1 MKINIDNYELYFL
14 RYIERRLS
22 DEERKE
28 VDAFLLQHPELKEVF
43 DMYDPFLTLTKDEDL
58 VFDDKDS
65 LMRSKSPFVMS
76 LWVRYASVAAAVLLV
91 FSVGLSWMQ
100 REQPSQ
106 NVILADNTIDIIE
119 EKYIP
124 MISDSTIDDERV
136 KEVISTTKN
145 VIRHETQNEATSML
159 AQAEEKPV
167 IPEQQPVEAEPEQ
180 IYTDTTIYIYDNSD
194 EDVYYAMDMNESVL
208 VIDEQYDDNTVYME
222 EYSDALIAYNVGRA
236 AENIN
241 YDSDTIYYYDEETA
255 AAEPMPILSQFKE
268 MFTTLFRNKKD
279 KVESELMEY
288 ADYVKVA
295 YHEKKEEITM
305 YIADRVE
312 KIF

>member
-14 RYIERRLS
+14 RYIEGRLS

-28 VDAFLLQHPELKEVF
+28 VDTFLLQHPELKEVF

-106 NVILADNTIDIIE
+106 NVMLADNNIDIIE

-124 MISDSTIDDERV
+124 MISDSTIDDESV

-159 AQAEEKPV
+159 AQAEEKSV
-167 IPEQQPVEAEPEQ
+167 VPEPQSAEAEPEQ
-180 IYTDTTIYIYDNSD
+180 IYTDTTIYMYDNSG

-241 YDSDTIYYYDEETA
+241 YDSDTIYYGYEETA
-255 AAEPMPILSQFKE
+255 DTEPMPILSQFKE